1 MTNTNKYLRR
11 YLNMDKATLMIIAD
25 ILNTLDRNNRELYE
39 LLEILNVTPDEK
51 EKVIDSIMVIAEK
64 MEQIRRSNIKNL
76 DDHIDIN
83 YVKNT
88 NRY

>member
-1 MTNTNKYLRR
+1 
-11 YLNMDKATLMIIAD
+11 MDKATLMIIAD

-39 LLEILNVTPDEK
+39 LLDILNVTPDEK
-51 EKVIDSIMVIAEK
+51 EKVTDSIMVIAEK

-76 DDHIDIN
+76 DAYIDIN

>member
-1 MTNTNKYLRR
+1 
-11 YLNMDKATLMIIAD
+11 MDKATLMIIAD

-39 LLEILNVTPDEK
+39 LLDILNVTPDEK
-51 EKVIDSIMVIAEK
+51 EKVTDSIMVIAEK

>member
-1 MTNTNKYLRR
+1 
-11 YLNMDKATLMIIAD
+11 
-25 ILNTLDRNNRELYE
+25 
-39 LLEILNVTPDEK
+39 
-51 EKVIDSIMVIAEK
+51 MVIAEK

>member
-1 MTNTNKYLRR
+1 
-11 YLNMDKATLMIIAD
+11 MDKATLMIIAD

-39 LLEILNVTPDEK
+39 LLDILNVTPDEK
-51 EKVIDSIMVIAEK
+51 EKVTDSIMVIAEK

-76 DDHIDIN
+76 DEYIDIN

>member
-1 MTNTNKYLRR
+1 MNTNKYLRR
-11 YLNMDKATLMIIAD
+11 YMNMDKTTLMIIAD

-39 LLEILNVTPDEK
+39 LLDILNVTPDEK
-51 EKVIDSIMVIAEK
+51 EKVTDSIMIIVEK
-64 MEQIRRSNIKNL
+64 IEQIRRTNIKNL
-76 DDHIDIN
+76 DEHIDIT

>member
-1 MTNTNKYLRR
+1 
-11 YLNMDKATLMIIAD
+11 MDKTTLTIIAD

-39 LLEILNVTPDEK
+39 LLDILNITPVEK
-51 EKVIDSIMVIAEK
+51 EKVTDSIMIIAEK

>member
-1 MTNTNKYLRR
+1 
-11 YLNMDKATLMIIAD
+11 MDKATLMIIAD

-39 LLEILNVTPDEK
+39 LLDILNVTPDEK
-51 EKVIDSIMVIAEK
+51 EKVTDSIMVIAEK

-76 DDHIDIN
+76 DDLIDMN

>member
-1 MTNTNKYLRR
+1 
-11 YLNMDKATLMIIAD
+11 MDKATLMIIAD

-39 LLEILNVTPDEK
+39 LLDILNVTPDEK

-64 MEQIRRSNIKNL
+64 MEHIRRSNIKNL

>member
-1 MTNTNKYLRR
+1 
-11 YLNMDKATLMIIAD
+11 MDKATLMIIAD

-39 LLEILNVTPDEK
+39 LLDILNVTPYEK
-51 EKVIDSIMVIAEK
+51 EKVTDSLMVIAEK

>member
-1 MTNTNKYLRR
+1 
-11 YLNMDKATLMIIAD
+11 MDKATLMIIAD

-39 LLEILNVTPDEK
+39 LLDILNVTPDEK

>member
-1 MTNTNKYLRR
+1 
-11 YLNMDKATLMIIAD
+11 MDKATLMIIAD

-39 LLEILNVTPDEK
+39 LLDILNVTPDEK
-51 EKVIDSIMVIAEK
+51 EKVTDSIMVIAEK
-64 MEQIRRSNIKNL
+64 MEQIRRTNIKNL

>member
-1 MTNTNKYLRR
+1 
-11 YLNMDKATLMIIAD
+11 MDKTTLMIIAD

-39 LLEILNVTPDEK
+39 LLDILNVTPDEK
-51 EKVIDSIMVIAEK
+51 EKVTDSIMIIVEK
-64 MEQIRRSNIKNL
+64 IEQIRRSNIKNL
-76 DDHIDIN
+76 DEHIDIT

>member
-1 MTNTNKYLRR
+1 
-11 YLNMDKATLMIIAD
+11 MDKTTLMIIAD

-39 LLEILNVTPDEK
+39 LLDILNVTPDEK
-51 EKVIDSIMVIAEK
+51 EKVTDSIMIIVEK
-64 MEQIRRSNIKNL
+64 IEQIRRSNIKNL
-76 DDHIDIN
+76 DDHIDIT

>member
-1 MTNTNKYLRR
+1 
-11 YLNMDKATLMIIAD
+11 MDKATLMIIAD

-39 LLEILNVTPDEK
+39 LLDILNVTPDEK
-51 EKVIDSIMVIAEK
+51 EKVTDSIMVIAEK

-83 YVKNT
+83 YIKNT

>member
-1 MTNTNKYLRR
+1 
-11 YLNMDKATLMIIAD
+11 MDKATLMIIAD

-39 LLEILNVTPDEK
+39 LLDILNVTPDEK

-83 YVKNT
+83 YIKNT

>member
-1 MTNTNKYLRR
+1 
-11 YLNMDKATLMIIAD
+11 MDKTTLMIITD

-39 LLEILNVTPDEK
+39 LLDILNVTPDEK
-51 EKVIDSIMVIAEK
+51 EKVTDSIMVIAEK

>member
-1 MTNTNKYLRR
+1 M
-11 YLNMDKATLMIIAD
+11 NMDKTTLMIIAD

-39 LLEILNVTPDEK
+39 LLDILNVTPDEK
-51 EKVIDSIMVIAEK
+51 EKVTDSIMVIAEK

>member
-1 MTNTNKYLRR
+1 
-11 YLNMDKATLMIIAD
+11 MDKATLMIIAD

-39 LLEILNVTPDEK
+39 LLDILNVTPDEK
-51 EKVIDSIMVIAEK
+51 EKVTDSIMVIAEK

-76 DDHIDIN
+76 DDHIDIT
-83 YVKNT
+83 YIKNT

>member
-1 MTNTNKYLRR
+1 
-11 YLNMDKATLMIIAD
+11 MDKATLMIIAD

-39 LLEILNVTPDEK
+39 LLDILNVTPDEK
-51 EKVIDSIMVIAEK
+51 EKVTDSIMVIAEK

-76 DDHIDIN
+76 DNHIDIN

>member
-1 MTNTNKYLRR
+1 
-11 YLNMDKATLMIIAD
+11 MDKATLMIIAD

-39 LLEILNVTPDEK
+39 LLDILNVTPDEK
-51 EKVIDSIMVIAEK
+51 EKVTDSIMVIAEK
-64 MEQIRRSNIKNL
+64 MEQITRSNIKNL

>member
-1 MTNTNKYLRR
+1 
-11 YLNMDKATLMIIAD
+11 MDKTTLMIIAD

-39 LLEILNVTPDEK
+39 LLDILNVTPDEK
-51 EKVIDSIMVIAEK
+51 EKVTDSIMVIAEK
-64 MEQIRRSNIKNL
+64 MEQIRRSNVKSL
-76 DDHIDIN
+76 DNYIDIN

>member
-1 MTNTNKYLRR
+1 MNTNKYLRR
-11 YLNMDKATLMIIAD
+11 YMNMDKTTLMIIAD

-39 LLEILNVTPDEK
+39 LLDILNVTPDEK
-51 EKVIDSIMVIAEK
+51 EKVTDSIMIIVEK
-64 MEQIRRSNIKNL
+64 IEQIRRSNIKNL
-76 DDHIDIN
+76 DEHIDIT

>member
-1 MTNTNKYLRR
+1 
-11 YLNMDKATLMIIAD
+11 MDKATLMIIAD

-39 LLEILNVTPDEK
+39 LLDILNVTPDEK
-51 EKVIDSIMVIAEK
+51 EKVTDSIMIIAEK

-83 YVKNT
+83 YIKNT

>member
-1 MTNTNKYLRR
+1 
-11 YLNMDKATLMIIAD
+11 MDKATLMIIAD

-39 LLEILNVTPDEK
+39 LLDILNVTPDEK

-64 MEQIRRSNIKNL
+64 MEQIRRSNIKDL
-76 DDHIDIN
+76 DDHMDIN

>member
-1 MTNTNKYLRR
+1 
-11 YLNMDKATLMIIAD
+11 MDKATLIIIAD

-39 LLEILNVTPDEK
+39 LLDILNVTPNEK

-76 DDHIDIN
+76 DDYIDIN
-83 YVKNT
+83 YIKNT

>member
-39 LLEILNVTPDEK
+39 LLDILNVTPDEK
-51 EKVIDSIMVIAEK
+51 EKVTDSIMIIVEK
-64 MEQIRRSNIKNL
+64 IEQIRRSNIKNL
-76 DDHIDIN
+76 DEHIDIT

>member
-1 MTNTNKYLRR
+1 MNTNKYLRR

>member
-1 MTNTNKYLRR
+1 
-11 YLNMDKATLMIIAD
+11 MDKATLIIIAD

-39 LLEILNVTPDEK
+39 LLDILNVTPDEK
-51 EKVIDSIMVIAEK
+51 EKVTDSIMVIAEK

-76 DDHIDIN
+76 DDYIDIN